1 MSAFFT
7 NPDFRL
13 YFLIIGFGGVFL
25 LIIIRRRLIP
35 WLRNRVKLTEDELR
49 DIAADYIREKAVDYQ
64 RNYEA
69 YDEVKTE
76 LLIEFANIHIQ
87 TYNLRNIQQLKNY
100 LNGKFEE
107 EVKTLFG

>member
-13 YFLIIGFGGVFL
+13 YFLLIGFGGVFL
-25 LIIIRRRLIP
+25 LIIIRRRLLP
-35 WLRNRVKLTEDELR
+35 WWGQRVKLTEEELH
-49 DIAADYIREKAVDYQ
+49 DIAADYIREKATDYQ
-64 RNYEA
+64 RKYEA
-69 YDEVKTE
+69 YDEVKIE

-87 TYNLRNIQQLKNY
+87 THRLKNIRQLKQY

-107 EVKTLFG
+107 EVETLFG